1 MRIAIV
7 ANGEWDYEWGK
18 RELASFDRLV
28 AADGGG
34 NLILEAGYIPYVLIG
49 DLDSIRPENLEKCRA
64 HGTCIEQFPCEKD
77 ETDLELALE
86 YAVNRWKCLENLDGN
101 SLGANRQDAEGESQE
116 ALKDI
121 WLLGATGGRVDHLL
135 GNFAI
140 MIGFLKRGY
149 RIRAKD
155 PYHEL
160 WLIRGKE
167 RIRGEKGQELSLVP
181 ISEYAIVRTE
191 GLYYPLNKE
200 TLRQDS
206 PRGISNVFLGEDALV
221 DVSEGIVLAVLLD
234 IKNRR

>member
-1 MRIAIV
+1 MRIAVV
-7 ANGEWDYEWGK
+7 ANGEWDSEWGK
-18 RELASFDRLV
+18 QELALFDCLV

-34 NLILEAGYIPYVLIG
+34 NRILESGYLPHALIG
-49 DLDSIRPENLEKCRA
+49 DLDSLQPENLEKCRA
-64 HGTCIEQFPCEKD
+64 KGIHIQQLPCEKD

-86 YAVNRWKCLENLDGN
+86 YAASRLKCLENPAGN
-101 SLGANRQDAEGESQE
+101 SLGASQKEDEAQRQD

-135 GNFAI
+135 GNLAI
-140 MIGFLKRGY
+140 MLGFLKRGY

-160 WLIRGKE
+160 WLIRGNE
-167 RIRGEKGQELSLVP
+167 RIRGEKGQELSLIP
-181 ISEYAIVRTE
+181 ISEFAVVRTE
-191 GLYYPLNKE
+191 GLYYPLNKD

-221 DVSEGIVLAVLLD
+221 DVSEGIVLAVLLNPR
-234 IKNRR
+234 KHR